1 MVNFQKYLYV
11 YGVGTLNLSQ
21 EMSDKMKNKSGQF
34 NYIELRKRQK
44 CGQNWPFLLF
54 FWHYGRLLWT
64 EWTYW
69 NESFKILS
77 GIFWHKF
84 RVPTRGSLAQNGPY
98 RLKNGPKRPKMAENG
113 QFLKILACMWCGYS
127 KPVPG
132 DVWQDAKWIRT
143 ITLHCTEKTSKIWS
157 KLTIFCF
164 FFWPFGRLLW
174 SKWTHWHESYKI
186 LSGIFWHKFRV
197 STRGWLASNGPYSLK
212 NGPKRPRNGP
222 KWSISKNTRMYVVW
236 VL

>member
-1 MVNFQKYLYV
+1 MVEIWPVSIFRIL
-11 YGVGTLNLSQ
+11 
-21 EMSDKMKNKSGQF
+21 F
-34 NYIELRKRQK
+34 NYLHPQ
-44 CGQNWPFLLF
+44 
-54 FWHYGRLLWT
+54 
-64 EWTYW
+64 
-69 NESFKILS
+69 S
-77 GIFWHKF
+77 
-84 RVPTRGSLAQNGPY
+84 
-98 RLKNGPKRPKMAENG
+98 PKMVRNPLFSKIPKLVV
-113 QFLKILACMWCGYS
+113 FLFKSMCCGYS
-127 KPVPG
+127 KLVPG

-143 ITLHCTEKTSKIWS
+143 ILLHWTEKTSKIWS
-157 KLTIFCF
+157 KLTIFWV

-222 KWSISKNTRMYVVW
+222 KYTIFKNARMHVVW